1 MNTQLVGDRQA
12 VLAAAERAFGV
23 AEKFGIRT
31 YGASSLMLTAWAS
44 AIGSGVAGAAHT
56 VVKEIENATA
66 AGPVPQYYL
75 GLAADI
81 LLTAGRAAEGLT
93 FVDRALARVDEPGI
107 GFYLPEIYRLR
118 GECLLAIDRGNKDKA
133 RQAFITAADIAR
145 RQGAVLF
152 QHRAEALLE
161 KLAGVDES

>member
-1 MNTQLVGDRQA
+1 MNTQLVGERPA

-44 AIGSGVAGAAHT
+44 AIGSGIAGAAQT
-56 VVKEIENATA
+56 VVKEIEGATA

-93 FVDRALARVDEPGI
+93 FLDRALARVDEPGI

-118 GECLLAIDRGNKDKA
+118 GECLLAIDRGNKDQA
-133 RQAFITAADIAR
+133 RQAFTTAADIAR
-145 RQGAVLF
+145 RQGAILF
-152 QHRAEALLE
+152 QRRAEAAVG
-161 KLAGVDES
+161 KLVG